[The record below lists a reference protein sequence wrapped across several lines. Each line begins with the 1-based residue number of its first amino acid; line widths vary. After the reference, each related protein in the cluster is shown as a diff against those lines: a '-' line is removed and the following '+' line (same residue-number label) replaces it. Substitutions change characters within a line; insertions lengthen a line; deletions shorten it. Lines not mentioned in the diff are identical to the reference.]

1 MSGFRI
7 SSLKEGKYFAI
18 DSGYED
24 VYKGKKGVF
33 FIIKGNNIYMEDLG
47 KLVKLQMTIYE
58 FVSQFSPE
66 EILKV
71 EN

>member
-18 DSGYED
+18 DNGWED
-24 VYKGKKGVF
+24 EYKGMKGAF
-33 FIIKGNNIYMEDLG
+33 FTIKGNDIYMEELG